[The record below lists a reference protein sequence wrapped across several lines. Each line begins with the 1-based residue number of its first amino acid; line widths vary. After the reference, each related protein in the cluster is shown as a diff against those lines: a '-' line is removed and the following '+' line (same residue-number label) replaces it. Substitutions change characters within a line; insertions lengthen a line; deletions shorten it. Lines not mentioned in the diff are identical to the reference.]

1 MGKELLAPG
10 HEKIWFT
17 KRGEGVEVVDKVL
30 LEGTQ

>member
-10 HEKIWFT
+10 HKKIWFT
-17 KRGEGVEVVDKVL
+17 KRGEGAEVVYKVL